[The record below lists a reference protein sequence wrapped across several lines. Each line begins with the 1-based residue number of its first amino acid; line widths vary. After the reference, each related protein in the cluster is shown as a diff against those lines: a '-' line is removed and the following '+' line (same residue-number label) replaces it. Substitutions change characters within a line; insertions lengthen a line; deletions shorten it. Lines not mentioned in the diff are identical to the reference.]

1 MNNTN
6 KFLHLFIITIN
17 VMIFIVAIL
26 LIAYAFSGLNEVH
39 GIDNRYIY
47 LFSIALF
54 VSSIYTIA
62 EAIDNLLE
70 K

>member
-1 MNNTN
+1 MN
-6 KFLHLFIITIN
+6 KILHLFIVIIN

-54 VSSIYTIA
+54 ISSIYTIA
-62 EAIDNLLE
+62 EAVDNLIQQ
-70 K
+70 

>member
-1 MNNTN
+1 MN
-6 KFLHLFIITIN
+6 KFLHLFIIIIN
-17 VMIFIVAIL
+17 VMIFIIALL
-26 LIAYAFSGLNEVH
+26 LISYAFSGLNEVH

-54 VSSIYTIA
+54 ISSIYTIA
-62 EAIDNLLE
+62 ESVDNLLG